1 MGVAGPDNGP
11 ADGPFLQAER
21 GNAMNDV
28 NWGKFVLGAL
38 IVAVICLVSDG
49 FLHQSVVTAQWQ
61 AVYDAL
67 GATPPD
73 HSGFAMIWFFVFEAG
88 RGFLAMYVYVLL
100 RPRLGPGVKTAT
112 WAGVVTWVAFSL
124 AGPAQFIP
132 IGFYS
137 TMLWISVAGYQLIF
151 TIIAAIV
158 GAAPYSAKDAAARS
172 T

>member
-1 MGVAGPDNGP
+1 
-11 ADGPFLQAER
+11 
-21 GNAMNDV
+21 MNDV
-28 NWGKFVLGAL
+28 NWGRFILGAL
-38 IVAVICLVSDG
+38 IVAAICFVSDG
-49 FLHQSVVTAQWQ
+49 FLHQRVVTEQWQ

-73 HSGFAMIWFFVFEAG
+73 HSGFAMVWFLVYEAG

-124 AGPAQFIP
+124 TAPAQFIP

-137 TMLWISVAGYQLIF
+137 TMLWFSVAVYQLVF

-158 GAAPYSAKDAAARS
+158 GAAPYSGKTAAAH
-172 T
+172 

>member
-1 MGVAGPDNGP
+1 MSN
-11 ADGPFLQAER
+11 
-21 GNAMNDV
+21 V
-28 NWGKFVLGAL
+28 NWTRFILGVL
-38 IVAVICLVSDG
+38 IVAIICFISDG
-49 FLHQSVVTAQWQ
+49 FLHQRVVTDEWR

-73 HSGFAMIWFFVFEAG
+73 HSGFAMIWFLVFEAG
-88 RGFLAMYVYVLL
+88 RGFLAMYAYVLL

-132 IGFYS
+132 LGLYS
-137 TMLWISVAGYQLIF
+137 ESLWIYVGIYQLVF

-158 GAAPYSAKDAAARS
+158 GAAPYSEKPEAGL
-172 T
+172 

>member
-1 MGVAGPDNGP
+1 
-11 ADGPFLQAER
+11 
-21 GNAMNDV
+21 MNDV
-28 NWGKFVLGAL
+28 NWGRFILGAL
-38 IVAVICLVSDG
+38 IVAAICFVSDG
-49 FLHQSVVTAQWQ
+49 FLHQRVVTEQWQ

-73 HSGFAMIWFFVFEAG
+73 HSGFAMVWFLVYEAG

-124 AGPAQFIP
+124 TAPAQFIP

-137 TMLWISVAGYQLIF
+137 TMLWFSVAVYQLVF

-158 GAAPYSAKDAAARS
+158 GAAPYSGKAAAVH
-172 T
+172 